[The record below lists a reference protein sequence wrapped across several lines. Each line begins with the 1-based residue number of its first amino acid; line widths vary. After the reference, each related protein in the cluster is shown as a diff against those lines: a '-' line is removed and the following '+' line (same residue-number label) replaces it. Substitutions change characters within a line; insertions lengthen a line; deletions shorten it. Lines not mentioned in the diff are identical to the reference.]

1 MFLQFFPEFEKECQ
15 EVAHSRG
22 LTIPWGFS
30 ARELFQKMATTL
42 EPIPE
47 MIAAVKILRTAG
59 MGRAVARALRPGTL
73 NQCRKRKTSLN
84 TNFHLCMYCKSMKNR
99 NVHLPL

>member
-1 MFLQFFPEFEKECQ
+1 M
-15 EVAHSRG
+15 AHSRG

-30 ARELFQKMATTL
+30 ARELFQKMAATL

-47 MIAAVKILRTAG
+47 MIAAVKTLRTAG
-59 MGRAVARALRPGTL
+59 MARGVARGLRPCRL
-73 NQCRKRKTSLN
+73 NAEINAGRLN
-84 TNFHLCMYCKSMKNR
+84 TSFHLCMYCEPMKNR